1 MAIPP
6 GVEPGPSARQADI
19 IAVRPWDQKFRFVC
33 LAAQSPIALAEFR
46 LGVHPLRTRIRLL
59 GSCQNGTGLWIGCVG
74 RTRTSDLQ
82 LMRLARWPLL
92 YLAISVCHY
101 SFVLASSLVQ
111 AERIERSIPQGDP
124 DLQSGA
130 IPLRRRLH
138 NLGESQGVD
147 PSSRRSQRYSK
158 PFAEPSAGLSIT
170 GG

>member
-1 MAIPP
+1 MYTILRESLENQHPCYRMAIPP

-101 SFVLASSLVQ
+101 SFVLASSQFLNHYIAVNPLNQ
-111 AERIERSIPQGDP
+111 VIDELLIGHIPQC
-124 DLQSGA
+124 
-130 IPLRRRLH
+130 
-138 NLGESQGVD
+138 
-147 PSSRRSQRYSK
+147 
-158 PFAEPSAGLSIT
+158 
-170 GG
+170 